1 MAIAENR
8 KRDFI
13 AQMLQMIANN
23 REKLVEAGYN
33 PDDAFRELS
42 EKYLKTTLAA
52 TRKAKAMA
60 EYKNAV
66 KKSNTILKDAY
77 SLASNLA
84 EILSGLLGKKDNLV
98 LEMRKIRK
106 E

>member
-23 REKLVEAGYN
+23 RDKLVDAGYN

-42 EKYLKTTLAA
+42 EKYRKTTLDAA
-52 TRKAKAMA
+52 KKAEAMA

-66 KKSNTILKDAY
+66 MVSHTSLKEAY
-77 SLASNLA
+77 SLASNFA
-84 EILSGLLGKKDNLV
+84 EIFFGLLGKKDSLV

>member
-23 REKLVEAGYN
+23 RDKLVEAGYN

-52 TRKAKAMA
+52 TRKAEAMA

-66 KKSNTILKDAY
+66 KESNTILKDAY

>member
-23 REKLVEAGYN
+23 RDKLVEAGYN

-42 EKYLKTTLAA
+42 EKYRKTTLDAS
-52 TRKAKAMA
+52 RKAEAMA
-60 EYKNAV
+60 EFKNAV
-66 KKSNTILKDAY
+66 KVSNASLKDAY
-77 SLASNLA
+77 SLASNFA
-84 EILSGLLGKKDNLV
+84 EILAGLLGKKDSLV

>member
-23 REKLVEAGYN
+23 RDKLTEAGYN
-33 PDDAFRELS
+33 PENAYRELL
-42 EKYLKTTLAA
+42 EQYQKATLDAGKKAETLAA
-52 TRKAKAMA
+52 
-60 EYKNAV
+60 YKDAV
-66 KKSNTILKDAY
+66 KISGESLRIAY
-77 SLASNLA
+77 VNASRLA
-84 EILSGLLGKKDNLV
+84 EILSGLLGKKNNMV

>member
-1 MAIAENR
+1 
-8 KRDFI
+8 
-13 AQMLQMIANN
+13 
-23 REKLVEAGYN
+23 
-33 PDDAFRELS
+33 
-42 EKYLKTTLAA
+42 
-52 TRKAKAMA
+52 MA

-66 KKSNTILKDAY
+66 NVSNASLKDAY